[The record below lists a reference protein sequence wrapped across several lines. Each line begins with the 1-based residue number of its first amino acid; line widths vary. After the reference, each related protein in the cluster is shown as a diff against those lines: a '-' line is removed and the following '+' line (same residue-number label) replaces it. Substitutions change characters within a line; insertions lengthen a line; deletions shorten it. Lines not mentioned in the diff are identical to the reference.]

1 MAAEPEGVAFDR
13 SAEAL
18 ERASIWNLQTTC
30 GMFDLSFRPSGTGG
44 YDDLVRGAV
53 TMELRGEVVAVASLA
68 DIVRSKEAAGRPKD
82 LAALPTL
89 RALLR
94 RQE

>member
-1 MAAEPEGVAFDR
+1 
-13 SAEAL
+13 
-18 ERASIWNLQTTC
+18 
-30 GMFDLSFRPSGTGG
+30 
-44 YDDLVRGAV
+44 
-53 TMELRGEVVAVASLA
+53 MELRGEVVAVASLA
-68 DIVRSKEAAGRPKD
+68 DIVRSKEVAGRPKD